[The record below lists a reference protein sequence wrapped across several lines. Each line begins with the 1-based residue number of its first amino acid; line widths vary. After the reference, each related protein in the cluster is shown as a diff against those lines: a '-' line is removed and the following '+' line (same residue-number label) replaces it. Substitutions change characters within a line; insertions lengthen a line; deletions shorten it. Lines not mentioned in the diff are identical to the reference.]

1 MFWSN
6 NFQTNDTKIKLNAC
20 FIFWLVQ
27 NFEFIYIS
35 LSNWWSKLKDPGMH
49 TQSELFDGCGTH
61 AYVFASYPC
70 CCDGSNI
77 QAVASVNVGGVWSFL
92 KNHV

>member
-6 NFQTNDTKIKLNAC
+6 NFQTNDTKIKLNTC
-20 FIFWLVQ
+20 FLFWLVQ

-35 LSNWWSKLKDPGMH
+35 LSNWWSKLKDPIMH

-61 AYVFASYPC
+61 AYMFASYPC
-70 CCDGSNI
+70 
-77 QAVASVNVGGVWSFL
+77 QELFL
-92 KNHV
+92 DELFPTVVLLLWLLLLKSEL